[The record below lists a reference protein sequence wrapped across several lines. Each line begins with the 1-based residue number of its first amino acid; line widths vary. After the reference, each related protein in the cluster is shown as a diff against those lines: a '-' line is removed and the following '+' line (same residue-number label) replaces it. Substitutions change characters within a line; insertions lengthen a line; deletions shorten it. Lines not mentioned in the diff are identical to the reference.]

1 MKFYV
6 DSRQKDSETF
16 LTCIQ
21 AAIDAAAAAG
31 DEACEIMIAPGV
43 YKERLSI
50 TRSNLTIRGAGA
62 ENTVITSGLGGY
74 EILSDGI
81 KRGTFRT
88 QTVFVHAHDVT
99 IENLTI
105 ENTAGPGR
113 IAGQAI
119 ALYADGDRLLFD
131 SLRLLGH
138 QDTLF
143 CGPLP
148 EKEVEPGGFRG
159 PLEFA
164 PRINGRQYYRN
175 CLISGNID
183 FIFGS
188 ATAYFEQCEINCR
201 DPRSDSA
208 VQSNGQGHLTDSD
221 VQSNGQGHPTGS
233 DAQSNGQGHPTGTT
247 VSDTGNENTP
257 CSSSHSETLGYI
269 TAPSTPEGQ
278 TYGFVFAD
286 CRITSDC
293 PPHTFYLGRPWREY
307 GRSVFIRCRMDAHIK
322 QEGWDD
328 WEKEKAH
335 DTAFFAEYDCTGSGA
350 DTSARASFARQ
361 LNAAEAVA
369 FDREHVLGGGDGWAK
384 EMISPN
390 GK

>member
-6 DSRQKDSETF
+6 DPRQKDSETCF
-16 LTCIQ
+16 TCIQ

-50 TRSNLTIRGAGA
+50 TCSNLTIRGAGA

-99 IENLTI
+99 MENLTI

-131 SLRLLGH
+131 GLRLLGH

-188 ATAYFEQCEINCR
+188 ATAYFESCEINCR
-201 DPRSDSA
+201 DPFSGST
-208 VQSNGQGHLTDSD
+208 VQPDDQVSR
-221 VQSNGQGHPTGS
+221 
-233 DAQSNGQGHPTGTT
+233 TGTA
-247 VSDTGNENTP
+247 VSGTGTENAP
-257 CSSSHSETLGYI
+257 CSLSQPETLGYI

-286 CRITSDC
+286 CRITSSC
-293 PPHTFYLGRPWREY
+293 LR
-307 GRSVFIRCRMDAHIK
+307 
-322 QEGWDD
+322 
-328 WEKEKAH
+328 
-335 DTAFFAEYDCTGSGA
+335 
-350 DTSARASFARQ
+350 
-361 LNAAEAVA
+361 
-369 FDREHVLGGGDGWAK
+369 
-384 EMISPN
+384 
-390 GK
+390 